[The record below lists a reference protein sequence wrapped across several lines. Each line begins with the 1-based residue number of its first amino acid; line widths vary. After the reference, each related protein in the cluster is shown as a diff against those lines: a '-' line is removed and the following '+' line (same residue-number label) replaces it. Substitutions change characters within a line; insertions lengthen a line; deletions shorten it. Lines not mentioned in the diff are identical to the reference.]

1 MKFLTLT
8 TALSILATIQAVPNV
23 KIVTETVMAT
33 VYPNGDL
40 VNPPSS
46 TSSSLSTS
54 SSVEVQTTHKAKVAH
69 TSQTPSP
76 TTEQPEPTTEK
87 ADPTP
92 QEQAKAPTT
101 VVSKSSP
108 SPTKESSSE
117 EDSGSSEGSGSSE
130 DSGSSGDSS
139 SIGDVEDKDFAKSIL
154 EAHNKKRSEHGASP
168 LEWDSK
174 LYEYAKKTAD
184 SYSCSGS
191 LQHTG
196 GEYGENLAVG
206 YDTGVKA
213 LDTWYDEGKSY
224 DYSAASTFNHFTQVI
239 WKESTKLGCA
249 YKDCSSSNWG
259 KYVICEY
266 DPAGNMIG
274 NGKANLQA

>member
-46 TSSSLSTS
+46 TSSLSTS

-92 QEQAKAPTT
+92 QEKAKAPTT

-117 EDSGSSEGSGSSE
+117 EDSGSSG
-130 DSGSSGDSS
+130 DSDSSGDSS

-224 DYSAASTFNHFTQVI
+224 DYSSASTFNHFTQVI